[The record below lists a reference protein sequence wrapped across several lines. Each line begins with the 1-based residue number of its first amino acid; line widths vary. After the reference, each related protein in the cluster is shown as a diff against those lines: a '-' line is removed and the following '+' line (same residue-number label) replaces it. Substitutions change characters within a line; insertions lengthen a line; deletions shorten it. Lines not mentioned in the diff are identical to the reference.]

1 MLDRQ
6 AMPGVVD
13 VLLLAGYEL
22 VYETPKAFAKRVIF
36 SDVSHDEKLLLLDVE
51 GLEKAR
57 PYDQYFAGE
66 LAEIRALFGQFR
78 PLSVLENDAVA
89 ECLAAA
95 DGLWRE
101 HCREAVEA
109 VLSGDIEV
117 KKPEV
122 KH

>member
-1 MLDRQ
+1 
-6 AMPGVVD
+6 MPGVVD